1 MGMTVSTADLTL
13 FAAAFAV
20 AIASP
25 GPFAAALVARS
36 IAFGLPSAAGMAF
49 AGVVGDLVF
58 AVAAMTGLAMLIAAH
73 GSVLPLLRL
82 AGAAWLLW
90 LGLRLI
96 FDRDAAPPSAVRGS
110 EGMWAGF
117 VSGLAV
123 SLGNPKAALFYA
135 AVFPGFF
142 DIPALTARDIAI
154 ICALIAA
161 IVLTGHLAWA
171 AAAARAGRLLRTP
184 RTRRTANRVAGGV
197 IAAAGIAIAAT

>member
-1 MGMTVSTADLTL
+1 MTVSTVDLTL

-36 IAFGLPSAAGMAF
+36 VTFGFPSAAGMAL
-49 AGVVGDLVF
+49 AGVVGDLIF
-58 AVAAMTGLAMLIAAH
+58 ALAAMTGVAVLIAAH
-73 GSVLPLLRL
+73 DSVLPVLRL
-82 AGAAWLLW
+82 AGAAWLIW
-90 LGLRLI
+90 LGLRLMLSPTGPVT
-96 FDRDAAPPSAVRGS
+96 AAMPGRHGI
-110 EGMWAGF
+110 WAGF
-117 VSGLAV
+117 LAGLAV

-142 DIPALTARDIAI
+142 DIPSLTPADIAM
-154 ICALIAA
+154 ICAVIAT

-184 RTRRTANRVAGGV
+184 RHRLMTNRVAGGV

>member
-1 MGMTVSTADLTL
+1 MTVSSVDLTL

-36 IAFGLPSAAGMAF
+36 VTFGFPSAAGMAL
-49 AGVVGDLVF
+49 AGVVGDLIF
-58 AVAAMTGLAMLIAAH
+58 ALAAMTGVAVLIAAH
-73 GSVLPLLRL
+73 DSVLPVLRL
-82 AGAAWLLW
+82 AGAAWLIW
-90 LGLRLI
+90 LGLRLMLSPTGPVT
-96 FDRDAAPPSAVRGS
+96 AAMPGRHGIR
-110 EGMWAGF
+110 AGF
-117 VSGLAV
+117 LAGLAV

-142 DIPALTARDIAI
+142 DIPALTPADIAV
-154 ICALIAA
+154 ICAVIGT

-171 AAAARAGRLLRTP
+171 AAAARAGRLLQTP
-184 RTRRTANRVAGGV
+184 RHRLMTNRVAGGV